1 MLRGLVCGVQMEG
14 MVTDLQLAREKQQG
28 FEAWQKENGK
38 SLSIDM
44 SVQVLTTGFWPQY
57 KVPPPSS
64 ASLILVAHHK
74 QSAQPLASFCAV
86 TVFQGRS

>member
-1 MLRGLVCGVQMEG
+1 MEG

-38 SLSIDM
+38 TISIDM

-57 KVPPPSS
+57 KVRPHLLS
-64 ASLILVAHHK
+64 ALCLPLVDFG
-74 QSAQPLASFCAV
+74 S
-86 TVFQGRS
+86 

>member
-1 MLRGLVCGVQMEG
+1 M
-14 MVTDLQLAREKQQG
+14 TDLQLAREKQQG

-57 KVPPPSS
+57 KVRPCRFVLWPFHPPPYVH
-64 ASLILVAHHK
+64 IEGAHDW
-74 QSAQPLASFCAV
+74 
-86 TVFQGRS
+86 R

>member
-1 MLRGLVCGVQMEG
+1 MADYVGSSTRTSVQMLRGLVCGVQMEG

-64 ASLILVAHHK
+64 AS
-74 QSAQPLASFCAV
+74 
-86 TVFQGRS
+86 